1 VAQPEM
7 NSTEQSLSDWL
18 RFILKIKI
26 QEKAIMLTRL
36 ENEAE
41 TSQTKKL
48 CTVKFDEIVLR
59 EKKII
64 LILVFMQK
72 SIAEAHEKRNKD
84 TDNFLV
90 TNP

>member
-1 VAQPEM
+1 LAQ
-7 NSTEQSLSDWL
+7 
-18 RFILKIKI
+18 IYLKNKDY
-26 QEKAIMLTRL
+26 EKAIPVLIRL

-72 SIAEAHEKRNKD
+72 SIAEAH
-84 TDNFLV
+84 
-90 TNP
+90 